1 MAVIQSVGNE
11 PRISSIPVRSISSA
25 DIRASLREAVDDFN
39 DKRGD
44 LIFAGALYPIIGLI
58 TAMALL
64 NSESIPLLFPL
75 IAGLSLLGPLVST
88 GFYEL
93 ARRRE
98 EGLESTWSH
107 FFDVVK
113 RPAVEQIT
121 WVGGLMIM
129 LFVGWIAAAGLIY
142 SATLGPE
149 PPASL
154 GAFLTALFT
163 TPEGWT
169 MMVVGN
175 LVGLLFAVLVLAVSV
190 VSLPMLVDCDL
201 DAGTAIRTSI
211 AAVRKNPWTMARWG
225 FTVVALLVIGSIPLF
240 LGLAVVLPILG
251 YATWH
256 LYTKTVERDKIPAD
270 CP

>member
-1 MAVIQSVGNE
+1 MAVIQSVGTE
-11 PRISSIPVRSISSA
+11 PRISSIPVRTISSA
-25 DIRASLREAVDDFN
+25 DLRASLKEAIDDFN

-44 LIFAGALYPIIGLI
+44 LLFAGMLYPLIGLF
-58 TAMALL
+58 TALVLL
-64 NSESIPLLFPL
+64 NSDSIPLLFPL

-98 EGLESTWSH
+98 EGLESTWAH

-113 RPAVEQIT
+113 RPAIEQIT
-121 WVGGLMIM
+121 WVGGLMII

-142 SATLGPE
+142 SAFLGPE

-154 GAFLTALFT
+154 GAFLTELFT
-163 TPEGWT
+163 TPEGWA
-169 MMVVGN
+169 MMIVGN
-175 LVGLLFAVLVLAVSV
+175 LVGLLFAAFVLAVSV
-190 VSLPMLVDCDL
+190 VSLPMLVDCDV
-201 DAGTAIRTSI
+201 DAGVAIRTSI
-211 AAVRKNPWTMARWG
+211 AAVRKNLFVMGQWG
-225 FTVVALLVIGSIPLF
+225 FTVVALLLIGTIPLF

-256 LYTKTVERDKIPAD
+256 LYTKVVERDKIPAD